1 MEKKK
6 KEKDKT
12 VMQTRLPGKTDA
24 SNTLGSKGICLEKR
38 TQAVL
43 TEYITQ
49 LYTAYSQWLWRVS
62 GSTMNMQSNT
72 NSLRTSR
79 MILLVEQTKEKQIPA
94 CYLMMMWP

>member
-1 MEKKK
+1 MKWKKK

-49 LYTAYSQWLWRVS
+49 LYTAYS
-62 GSTMNMQSNT
+62 
-72 NSLRTSR
+72 
-79 MILLVEQTKEKQIPA
+79 
-94 CYLMMMWP
+94 